1 MAGNKIVI
9 VDDQMEATRMIQ
21 KNLETLGQDFEISSA
36 LSGEEA
42 LLELGGVKTDLL
54 IADFRLPG
62 MTGMELME
70 KFKSRNPDGKVIL
83 ISGVTDQQI
92 RKRVAQAGADAFFFK
107 PIDMPEFLDAVERAL
122 GLVETILQPELRVYA
137 EEELNLEELEE
148 IGEIAE
154 LSELDEDDG
163 PNEEETHAGMTEQ
176 ITDLRSSLDAT
187 AVLLVEGQGEVI
199 IRAGELPDP
208 ALETSLMPVLMRAF
222 SSGVDISHFLGQHV
236 PDHFFSFRGENYDL
250 FLVPVGDAHC
260 LMVLTRPILPQQ
272 LGNMAEQIHATS
284 RTMLLSLARLGV
296 LSPGTGSL
304 PDTDLPP
311 GTGGLRRSTGTLR
324 TPTGELVIDDTGSL
338 DESLED
344 LFESGTQEA
353 VTDADSFWDV
363 AATEDVKPDLASGDS
378 LSYDQASKLGLAPN
392 DE

>member
-1 MAGNKIVI
+1 MAGNRIII

-21 KNLETLGQDFEISSA
+21 KNLETLGQELTIANA

-42 LLELGGVKTDLL
+42 LLELGSTKIDLL

-62 MTGMELME
+62 ITGLELMK
-70 KFKSRNPDGKVIL
+70 KFKSRNPEGKVIL
-83 ISGVTDQQI
+83 VSGVTDQKI
-92 RKRVAQAGADAFFFK
+92 RQQVAQAGADAFFFK

-137 EEELNLEELEE
+137 EEELN
-148 IGEIAE
+148 IKD
-154 LSELDEDDG
+154 LDEDVG
-163 PNEEETHAGMTEQ
+163 PDEAETQAGMTEQ
-176 ITDLRSSLDAT
+176 ISDLRTSLDAT

-199 IRAGELPDP
+199 IRAGDLPDP

-222 SSGVDISHFLGQHV
+222 AAGVDISHFLGQHV

-250 FLVPVGDAHC
+250 FIVPVGDAHC

-272 LGNMAEQIHATS
+272 LGSIAEQIHTTS
-284 RTMLLSLARLGV
+284 RSMLLSLARLGV

-304 PDTDLPP
+304 PAADLLP

-324 TPTGELVIDDTGSL
+324 TPTGELALDDTGSL
-338 DESLED
+338 DENLED
-344 LFESGTQEA
+344 LFESSTHQA
-353 VTDADSFWDV
+353 VTDAEAFWDT
-363 AATEDVKPDLASGDS
+363 AAAEDVKPELSSGDS
-378 LSYDQASKLGLAPN
+378 LSYDQAAKLGLAP
-392 DE
+392 EEE

>member
-1 MAGNKIVI
+1 MAGNSIII
-9 VDDQMEATRMIQ
+9 VDDQVEATRMIQ
-21 KNLETLGQDFEISSA
+21 KNLETLGQELTIVNA

-42 LLELGGVKTDLL
+42 LLELGGAKTDLL

-70 KFKSRNPDGKVIL
+70 KFKSRNPEGKVIL
-83 ISGVTDQQI
+83 ISGVTDQKI
-92 RKRVAQAGADAFFFK
+92 RQHVAQAGADAFFFK

-137 EEELNLEELEE
+137 EEELNLEDLDGDDGPDEAETQA
-148 IGEIAE
+148 GMTDQIAE
-154 LSELDEDDG
+154 L
-163 PNEEETHAGMTEQ
+163 
-176 ITDLRSSLDAT
+176 RVSLDAT

-250 FLVPVGDAHC
+250 FIVPVGDAHC

-272 LGNMAEQIHATS
+272 LGSIAEQIHATS

-296 LSPGTGSL
+296 LSPGTGGL
-304 PDTDLPP
+304 PVEDLPP
-311 GTGGLRRSTGTLR
+311 GTGGLRTSTGTLR
-324 TPTGELVIDDTGSL
+324 TPTGELAPDDTSSL
-338 DESLED
+338 DESLEEM
-344 LFESGTQEA
+344 FESGTHKA
-353 VTDADSFWDV
+353 ASDADSFWDT
-363 AATEDVKPDLASGDS
+363 AAAEDVKPELSSGDS
-378 LSYDQASKLGLAPN
+378 LSYDQAAKLGLAPE